1 MKNRKPTVSVS
12 LAASLALMITGGLS
26 CSQKGPSPQ
35 GNSPQPAPEPLP
47 TNSVPTAKA
56 NAATNNLTVTVITS
70 NAPAS
75 IATPPP
81 ATTTPATAPVVAPP
95 SKTVVVEMPSSPP
108 TRPTKFYSDEPPL
121 KSCCE
126 GGADTKHNYYL
137 SFRAGYQHINY
148 HDNRD
153 TYYVGVKFYANGADW
168 RAAAGK
174 NAWLVPDATAE
185 ISHQYLPKPDG
196 SATPGT
202 GEGLQFRA
210 DLFWPWLNWTSC
222 TLARTNPV
230 CPLCRPLALGLGPV
244 VEVGFDQLF
253 DGSSARFAR
262 YAGARLTVN
271 HAGFIEYTAGGTD
284 GLSGTRQQVIAEL
297 PIYSSRDGEVRY
309 VLRGEWNR
317 SDEAQPDVLSGGL
330 FLEMPFSIFAQ
341 PKKWS
346 DLIPFYHQ

>member
-1 MKNRKPTVSVS
+1 MMKNCKPTV
-12 LAASLALMITGGLS
+12 AASLALMLASGLS
-26 CSQKGPSPQ
+26 CSQKSPSPQ
-35 GNSPQPAPEPLP
+35 GNQPLPAPEPLP
-47 TNSVPTAKA
+47 TNHIAAAKA
-56 NAATNNLTVTVITS
+56 SAPTNNLTVTIVNS
-70 NAPAS
+70 NTPVSAT

-81 ATTTPATAPVVAPP
+81 ATTTTSAPPVVPP
-95 SKTVVVEMPSSPP
+95 KNNVVVEMPSAPP
-108 TRPTKFYSDEPPL
+108 TAPTKFYSDEPVL
-121 KSCCE
+121 KPCCE
-126 GGADTKHNYYL
+126 GEPSTKRNYYL

-153 TYYVGVKFYANGADW
+153 TYYVGAKFYANGADL
-168 RAAAGK
+168 RARAGK

-202 GEGLQFRA
+202 GEGMQFRA
-210 DLFWPWLNWTSC
+210 DFFWPWLNWTTG
-222 TLARTNPV
+222 TLFRTNVV
-230 CPLCRPLALGLGPV
+230 CPLCRPLALGFGPV
-244 VEVGFDQLF
+244 AEVGFDQLF

-271 HAGFIEYTAGGTD
+271 QNGFIEYTAGGTD

-346 DLIPFYHQ
+346 DLIPFYHK